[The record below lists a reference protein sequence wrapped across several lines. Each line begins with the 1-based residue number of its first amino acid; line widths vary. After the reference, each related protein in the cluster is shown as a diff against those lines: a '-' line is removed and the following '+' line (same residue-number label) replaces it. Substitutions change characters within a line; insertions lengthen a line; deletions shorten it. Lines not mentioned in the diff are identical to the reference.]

1 MYMCTTILYICDQ
14 CIRHRMHCLKFGFVS
29 WQSHMRALIRYQG
42 IIIWLQMLSE
52 NGKMSYDKP
61 SVTELGHDEE
71 TDNVD
76 SVSELFAEDALFAR
90 FAGL

>member
-1 MYMCTTILYICDQ
+1 
-14 CIRHRMHCLKFGFVS
+14 
-29 WQSHMRALIRYQG
+29 
-42 IIIWLQMLSE
+42 MLNE

-61 SVTELGHDEE
+61 SVSELGLDEE

-76 SVSELFAEDALFAR
+76 SVSELFAKNALFAR

>member
-1 MYMCTTILYICDQ
+1 
-14 CIRHRMHCLKFGFVS
+14 
-29 WQSHMRALIRYQG
+29 
-42 IIIWLQMLSE
+42 MLSE

-90 FAGL
+90 FAGLWVA